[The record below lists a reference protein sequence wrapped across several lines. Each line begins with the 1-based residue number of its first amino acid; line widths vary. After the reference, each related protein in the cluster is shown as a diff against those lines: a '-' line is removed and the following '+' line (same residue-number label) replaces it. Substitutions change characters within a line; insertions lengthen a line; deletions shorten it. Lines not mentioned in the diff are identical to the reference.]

1 LTLRAQSAVTTREKQ
16 MNRVRHNPMLHKLRL
31 VAGCALIGSV
41 IAGVFFGWHDFS
53 FDPRAVGASLGAAA
67 GAVKVFHLF

>member
-1 LTLRAQSAVTTREKQ
+1 

-41 IAGVFFGWHDFS
+41 VTGVFFGWHDFS
-53 FDPRAVGASLGAAA
+53 IDPRTVGASLGAAA
-67 GAVKVFHLF
+67 GALKVFHVF